1 MVNSRDTFYVTLRDR
16 LAQIDPQRTAW
27 IRGTQRTAIE
37 VEDAEPVLAQP
48 LAEVFVL
55 RWTGLKTDARGPL
68 ALAAMDCEIR
78 YGTAGAH
85 TGSGLDRGRRL
96 AAMDAELRAMLAP
109 PSAVKMDYTQAP
121 PVAMGTRVFWS
132 DPVWG
137 AVTVD
142 ADRLERKVVVTVF
155 GYEEEGEQ

>member
-16 LAQIDPQRTAW
+16 LAQMNPQRTAW

-37 VEDAEPVLAQP
+37 VEDAEPVAALPAS
-48 LAEVFVL
+48 EVFVL
-55 RWTGLKTDARGPL
+55 RWTGLKTDTREPL
-68 ALAAMDCEIR
+68 ALATMDCEIR
-78 YGTAGAH
+78 YGTAGTH

-96 AAMDAELRAMLAP
+96 AAMDAELLAMLAP
-109 PSAVKMDYTQAP
+109 PSAVKMDYTQTP

-142 ADRLERKVVVTVF
+142 ADRLERKVTVTVF